1 MTTVT
6 YNVPAMH
13 CGHCTHTIEMEVG
26 ELQGVQNVKANLDT
40 KKVEITFDTPA
51 SEEKIKALLA
61 EIEYPVEGLIS
72 L

>member
-6 YNVPAMH
+6 YSVPAMH

-26 ELQGVQNVKANLDT
+26 ELQGVQTVKANLDT

>member
-6 YNVPAMH
+6 YSVPAIH
-13 CGHCTHTIEMEVG
+13 CENCTRTIEMEVG
-26 ELQGVQNVKANLDT
+26 DLQGVQVVKADLDT
-40 KKVEITFDTPA
+40 KKVQITFDTPA

-61 EIEYPVEGLIS
+61 EIEYPVGGLIT

>member
-13 CGHCTHTIEMEVG
+13 CSHCTHTIEMEVG
-26 ELQGVQNVKANLDT
+26 ELSGVQNVKADLDS
-40 KKVEITFDTPA
+40 KKVQITFDTPA
-51 SEEKIKALLA
+51 SEETIKALLA